1 MIHVFCTPPH
11 PSPCVLPNEVRSG
24 TGGAVCAASAGAE
37 VRPSIPW
44 PCVPQAAGE
53 RGPLRLLSKPVQL
66 HGHDSPHCK
75 EGTEG
80 MSTPTIGI
88 DVSKD
93 WLDVATADGEDR
105 FRVATDRAGLD
116 ALVERLSAP
125 GGAPLVG
132 LEASGGYERVVIDRL
147 RQAGIAVRLV
157 DPARVRQFARA
168 TGVKA
173 KNDRLDAAVIA
184 AFTDTV
190 DGPEVSDDDH
200 RRRLRAFVAHRRQL
214 SDTIVAL
221 DNQMRLVTDPELRA
235 MAAEH
240 RALLVRQ
247 RKRRRTSH
255 RRHPRPGPHHRGP
268 LRALAHRARR
278 RPRPR
283 LDPDRR
289 NARTGNPR
297 PGEDRRPRRRRALR
311 PR

>member
-1 MIHVFCTPPH
+1 M
-11 PSPCVLPNEVRSG
+11 
-24 TGGAVCAASAGAE
+24 
-37 VRPSIPW
+37 
-44 PCVPQAAGE
+44 
-53 RGPLRLLSKPVQL
+53 SKL
-66 HGHDSPHCK
+66 
-75 EGTEG
+75 
-80 MSTPTIGI
+80 TIGI

-125 GGAPLVG
+125 GGAPAVG

-184 AFTDTV
+184 AFTGTV
-190 DGPEVSDDDH
+190 DGPEVRDDAH

-221 DNQMRLVTDPELRA
+221 DNQMRLATDPELKA

-247 RKRRRTSH
+247 RNDVEHRIVDILGQDPATAALFELLRTAPGVGPVLAWTLIAEMPELGTLDRGKIAALAGVAPFDRDSGAHKGRRTIFGGRANLRKVLYMAALAAARHNPAIATVH
-255 RRHPRPGPHHRGP
+255 RRLIDNGKPPKVAITACMRK
-268 LRALAHRARR
+268 LIVIL
-278 RPRPR
+278 
-283 LDPDRR
+283 
-289 NARTGNPR
+289 NAMVRDNQPWQT
-297 PGEDRRPRRRRALR
+297 AI
-311 PR
+311 

>member
-1 MIHVFCTPPH
+1 
-11 PSPCVLPNEVRSG
+11 
-24 TGGAVCAASAGAE
+24 
-37 VRPSIPW
+37 
-44 PCVPQAAGE
+44 
-53 RGPLRLLSKPVQL
+53 
-66 HGHDSPHCK
+66 
-75 EGTEG
+75 
-80 MSTPTIGI
+80 MSTSTIGI

-125 GGAPLVG
+125 GGAPAVG
-132 LEASGGYERVVIDRL
+132 LEASGGYERVVIERL

-184 AFTDTV
+184 AFIGTV
-190 DGPEVSDDDH
+190 DGPEVNDDAH

-221 DNQMRLVTDPELRA
+221 DHQMRLVTDPELRA

-247 RKRRRTSH
+247 RNDVEHRIVAILGQDRTTAALFELLRTVPGVGPVLAWTLIAEMPELGTLDRGKIAALAGVAPFDRDSGAHKGRRTIFGGRAHLRKVLYMAALAAARHNPAIAAVH
-255 RRHPRPGPHHRGP
+255 RRLIDNGKPPKVATTACMRK
-268 LRALAHRARR
+268 LIVIL
-278 RPRPR
+278 
-283 LDPDRR
+283 
-289 NARTGNPR
+289 NAMVRDNQPWQT
-297 PGEDRRPRRRRALR
+297 AT
-311 PR
+311 

>member
-1 MIHVFCTPPH
+1 
-11 PSPCVLPNEVRSG
+11 
-24 TGGAVCAASAGAE
+24 
-37 VRPSIPW
+37 
-44 PCVPQAAGE
+44 
-53 RGPLRLLSKPVQL
+53 
-66 HGHDSPHCK
+66 
-75 EGTEG
+75 
-80 MSTPTIGI
+80 MSTSTIGI

-125 GGAPLVG
+125 GGAPAVG
-132 LEASGGYERVVIDRL
+132 LEASGGYERVVIERL

-184 AFTDTV
+184 AFIDTV
-190 DGPEVSDDDH
+190 DGPEVNDDAH

-221 DNQMRLVTDPELRA
+221 DHQMRLVTDPELRA

-247 RKRRRTSH
+247 RNDVEHRIVAILGQDRTTAALFELLRTVPGVGPVLAWTLIAEMPELGTLDRGKIAALAGVAPFDRDSGAHKGRRTIFGGRAHLRKVLYMAALAAARHNPAIAAVH
-255 RRHPRPGPHHRGP
+255 RRLIDNGKPPKVATTACMRK
-268 LRALAHRARR
+268 LIVIL
-278 RPRPR
+278 
-283 LDPDRR
+283 
-289 NARTGNPR
+289 NAMVRDNQPWQT
-297 PGEDRRPRRRRALR
+297 AT
-311 PR
+311 